1 MKRFIKVLLLLLIV
15 GAVAGAVASYV
26 SRKKLSSMS
35 DAEIR
40 EFLAGKLNGKMGED
54 QITSIQDAVIAGVR
68 ARNGS
73 SDDHYV
79 EDVREA
85 VVDLTDVAEEAA
97 EEAAEATSDAGE
109 SAADAVEEVVST

>member
-1 MKRFIKVLLLLLIV
+1 MRKFVKVVLLLLIV
-15 GAVAGAVASYV
+15 GAVAAAVASYV

-35 DAEIR
+35 DDEIR
-40 EFLAGKLNGKMGED
+40 EFLSGKLNGKIGED

-73 SDDHYV
+73 SGDHYV

-85 VVDLTDVAEEAA
+85 VEDLTDVAEDAAEAAGDTAEAA
-97 EEAAEATSDAGE
+97 EDASEEAVTS
-109 SAADAVEEVVST
+109 